1 MQKDLPR
8 CGTSRSNQSWSSCCL
23 WPAWGWW
30 WLKDRTRNTGQ
41 REGERRPR
49 ETVSELS
56 CHVVLI
62 ELRKAFVAFLCTSRT
77 CLCRK
82 LRVRGLIS
90 NFKVTHYE
98 SNSIYKKTLS
108 ACVSIWATSAYH
120 QKEQARLWCCD
131 AATLITHHLKKK
143 KTIFCCSFLP
153 TSKSTLCPDGGATL
167 KDHVVTFKVRIS
179 GHFRTAQ
186 AQLVRLSSY
195 FNGCPISGAHIIS
208 LPEQENTYSH

>member
-143 KTIFCCSFLP
+143 RQFLLFF
-153 TSKSTLCPDGGATL
+153 SSYIQKYTLSRRWCHIKGPCRYFQGSYQWPFQD
-167 KDHVVTFKVRIS
+167 RS
-179 GHFRTAQ
+179 GSACQ
-186 AQLVRLSSY
+186 AQLIFQPVSD
-195 FNGCPISGAHIIS
+195 
-208 LPEQENTYSH
+208 